1 MYSRA
6 LGSSW
11 GTIGVDAPLASY
23 PSPVLVDMLFDP
35 FGGRWSDVHAGALAA
50 EAAGVD
56 GVWLNDHLAGS
67 VQGESWVLESWTTL
81 TAIAA
86 SVPRIAIGP
95 LVLNVANRDPGVV
108 AVMAATLQ
116 EVSGGRLLLGLG
128 AGGGSG
134 TPYAAEQEALGRR
147 VLGAAERRD
156 RVEDAVSRVREA
168 WTGTVA
174 GVSGFL
180 RPDPPP
186 PIVIAGLGPKMAELA
201 GRVGDGIATRAGPD
215 LPALIR
221 TARDGCEASGRDP
234 EEFMVMASS
243 YPSRRESERLAE
255 LGVDRVIVSVPAPYV
270 DGVAKACDALQ

>member
-1 MYSRA
+1 
-6 LGSSW
+6 
-11 GTIGVDAPLASY
+11 
-23 PSPVLVDMLFDP
+23 VLVDVLFDP
-35 FGGRWSDVHAGALAA
+35 FGGRWSDVHAGAVAA
-50 EAAGVD
+50 EAAGVH

-67 VQGESWVLESWTTL
+67 VHGESWVLECWTTL

-116 EVSGGRLLLGLG
+116 EMSGGRLLLGLG
-128 AGGGSG
+128 AGGGTG
-134 TPYAAEQEALGRR
+134 TPYAAEQEAFGRR
-147 VLGAAERRD
+147 VLGPAERRG
-156 RVEDAVSRVREA
+156 RVEDAVSRMREA

-186 PIVIAGLGPKMAELA
+186 PIVIAGLGPKMAEVA

-221 TARDGCEASGRDP
+221 TARDAREASGRDP
-234 EEFMVMASS
+234 EELIVMVTS
-243 YPSRRESERLAE
+243 YPSRRESERLAA

-270 DGVAKACDALQ
+270 DGIVKACDAFQ

>member
-1 MYSRA
+1 
-6 LGSSW
+6 
-11 GTIGVDAPLASY
+11 
-23 PSPVLVDMLFDP
+23 VLVDLLFDP

-50 EAAGVD
+50 EAAGAH

-67 VQGESWVLESWTTL
+67 VRGESWVLESWTTL

-128 AGGGSG
+128 AGGRSG
-134 TPYAAEQEALGRR
+134 TPYAAEQEALGRQ
-147 VLGAAERRD
+147 VLGAAERRR
-156 RVEDAVSRVREA
+156 RVEDAVSRIREA

-186 PIVIAGLGPKMAELA
+186 PIVIAGLGPKMAEVA
-201 GRVGDGIATRAGPD
+201 GRVGDGMATRAGPD

-221 TARDGCEASGRDP
+221 TARDACEVSGRDGD
-234 EEFMVMASS
+234 EFMVMASS

-255 LGVDRVIVSVPAPYV
+255 LGVDRMIVSVPAPYV
-270 DGVAKACDALQ
+270 DGVAEACDALQ

>member
-1 MYSRA
+1 VV
-6 LGSSW
+6 
-11 GTIGVDAPLASY
+11 VD
-23 PSPVLVDMLFDP
+23 VLFDP
-35 FGGRWSDVHAGALAA
+35 FGGRWSDVHTGALAA
-50 EAAGVD
+50 EAAGFH

-67 VQGESWVLESWTTL
+67 VQGESWVLECWTTL

-108 AVMAATLQ
+108 AVMAAALQ

-128 AGGGSG
+128 AGGGSRSV
-134 TPYAAEQEALGRR
+134 YAAEQEALGRR
-147 VLGAAERRD
+147 VLGASERRG
-156 RVEDAVSRVREA
+156 RVEVAVSRVREV

-186 PIVIAGLGPKMAELA
+186 PIVIAALGPKMAELA

-215 LPALIR
+215 LPGLIR
-221 TARDGCEASGRDP
+221 TARDACHAWGRDP
-234 EEFMVMASS
+234 QELLVMASS
-243 YPSRRESERLAE
+243 HPSRSENERLAE
-255 LGVDRVIVSVPAPYV
+255 LGVDHVIVPVPAPYV

>member
-1 MYSRA
+1 
-6 LGSSW
+6 
-11 GTIGVDAPLASY
+11 
-23 PSPVLVDMLFDP
+23 VLVDMLFDP

-50 EAAGVD
+50 EEAGVH

-147 VLGAAERRD
+147 VPGAAERRG
-156 RVEDAVSRVREA
+156 RVEDAVTRMREA
-168 WTGTVA
+168 WTGTLA

-186 PIVIAGLGPKMAELA
+186 PIVVAALGPKMAEVA
-201 GRVGDGIATRAGPD
+201 GRVGDGIVTRAGPD
-215 LPALIR
+215 LPTLIR
-221 TARDGCEASGRDP
+221 TARDAREASGRDP
-234 EEFMVMASS
+234 EELLVMASS

-270 DGVAKACDALQ
+270 DAVAKACDALQ

>member
-1 MYSRA
+1 
-6 LGSSW
+6 
-11 GTIGVDAPLASY
+11 
-23 PSPVLVDMLFDP
+23 MLFDP

-67 VQGESWVLESWTTL
+67 VHDEPWVLECWTTL

-116 EVSGGRLLLGLG
+116 EVSGGRLFLGLG
-128 AGGGSG
+128 AGGGTR
-134 TPYAAEQEALGRR
+134 TPYATEQEALGRR
-147 VLGAAERRD
+147 TLGSAERRGM
-156 RVEDAVSRVREA
+156 VEDAVRRMREA

-174 GVSGFL
+174 GVNGFL

-186 PIVIAGLGPKMAELA
+186 PIVVAGLGPKMAEVA
-201 GRVGDGIATRAGPD
+201 GRVGDGIATRAGPG

-221 TARDGCEASGRDP
+221 TARGACEASGRDP
-234 EEFMVMASS
+234 AEFMVMASS
-243 YPSRRESERLAE
+243 YPSRRENERLAD
-255 LGVDRVIVSVPAPYV
+255 LGVDHLIVSVAAPYV
-270 DGVAKACDALQ
+270 DGVAVACDALQ